1 MDMSAIKFIRTLRK
15 ETQKDV
21 ANVLGLT
28 RSAYTNI
35 EIGRREP
42 DINVIRA
49 IAEHFHVSTD
59 YILNGVASSFLE
71 KLYEAI
77 RCFGFDLREAS
88 KRSGISEARLNELL
102 KGRMPTDNERHLL
115 GLCFDSQQGFSSPED
130 FFSEDSFFSSREYLN
145 SASDPTTGFCMRL
158 KQLREKESISQ
169 KKLGEILNMSQQAI
183 AKWETGAASPDPVML
198 IKIADYFGVSID
210 YLVGR
215 TDNPNITNDV
225 IVESADGN
233 ITSLDDAGLSPDDL
247 SRITAVIEDVV
258 KKYRSAPDEVHEDE
272 PSVLAAHAD
281 GITEEEM
288 QEDIKK
294 MKDYMRRKN
303 DRV

>member
-1 MDMSAIKFIRTLRK
+1 MSHYEIIIYLFLRHVNAIFENNSLSEISIEMSQNVKYNLVGGINMLKLKELREK
-15 ETQKDV
+15 KGLLQKDV
-21 ANVLGLT
+21 ANYLKIARNT
-28 RSAYTNI
+28 YSQY
-35 EIGRREP
+35 EIGAREP
-42 DINVIRA
+42 DII
-49 IAEHFHVSTD
+49 T
-59 YILNGVASSFLE
+59 L
-71 KLYEAI
+71 
-77 RCFGFDLREAS
+77 
-88 KRSGISEARLNELL
+88 ISL
-102 KGRMPTDNERHLL
+102 
-115 GLCFDSQQGFSSPED
+115 
-130 FFSEDSFFSSREYLN
+130 
-145 SASDPTTGFCMRL
+145 
-158 KQLREKESISQ
+158 
-169 KKLGEILNMSQQAI
+169 
-183 AKWETGAASPDPVML
+183 
-198 IKIADYFGVSID
+198 ADYFGVSID

-258 KKYRSAPDEVHEDE
+258 KKYRSTTDEVHEDE

>member
-1 MDMSAIKFIRTLRK
+1 M
-15 ETQKDV
+15 
-21 ANVLGLT
+21 
-28 RSAYTNI
+28 
-35 EIGRREP
+35 
-42 DINVIRA
+42 
-49 IAEHFHVSTD
+49 
-59 YILNGVASSFLE
+59 
-71 KLYEAI
+71 
-77 RCFGFDLREAS
+77 
-88 KRSGISEARLNELL
+88 LL
-102 KGRMPTDNERHLL
+102 QD
-115 GLCFDSQQGFSSPED
+115 
-130 FFSEDSFFSSREYLN
+130 
-145 SASDPTTGFCMRL
+145 RL
-158 KQLREKESISQ
+158 KELRDKESISQ

-258 KKYRSAPDEVHEDE
+258 KKYRSTTDEVHEDE

>member
-1 MDMSAIKFIRTLRK
+1 M
-15 ETQKDV
+15 
-21 ANVLGLT
+21 
-28 RSAYTNI
+28 
-35 EIGRREP
+35 
-42 DINVIRA
+42 
-49 IAEHFHVSTD
+49 
-59 YILNGVASSFLE
+59 
-71 KLYEAI
+71 
-77 RCFGFDLREAS
+77 
-88 KRSGISEARLNELL
+88 LL
-102 KGRMPTDNERHLL
+102 QD
-115 GLCFDSQQGFSSPED
+115 
-130 FFSEDSFFSSREYLN
+130 
-145 SASDPTTGFCMRL
+145 RL
-158 KQLREKESISQ
+158 KELRDKESISQ

>member
-1 MDMSAIKFIRTLRK
+1 MSHYEIIIYLFLRHVNAIFENNSLFEISIEMSQNVKYNLVGGINMLKLKELREK
-15 ETQKDV
+15 KGLLQKDV
-21 ANVLGLT
+21 ANYLKIARNT
-28 RSAYTNI
+28 YSQY
-35 EIGRREP
+35 EIGAREP
-42 DINVIRA
+42 DII
-49 IAEHFHVSTD
+49 T
-59 YILNGVASSFLE
+59 L
-71 KLYEAI
+71 
-77 RCFGFDLREAS
+77 
-88 KRSGISEARLNELL
+88 ISL
-102 KGRMPTDNERHLL
+102 
-115 GLCFDSQQGFSSPED
+115 
-130 FFSEDSFFSSREYLN
+130 
-145 SASDPTTGFCMRL
+145 
-158 KQLREKESISQ
+158 
-169 KKLGEILNMSQQAI
+169 
-183 AKWETGAASPDPVML
+183 
-198 IKIADYFGVSID
+198 ADYFGVSID

-258 KKYRSAPDEVHEDE
+258 KKYRSTTEEVHEDE

>member
-1 MDMSAIKFIRTLRK
+1 MLKLKELREK
-15 ETQKDV
+15 KGLLQKDV
-21 ANVLGLT
+21 ANYLKIARNT
-28 RSAYTNI
+28 YSQY
-35 EIGRREP
+35 EIGAREP
-42 DINVIRA
+42 DII
-49 IAEHFHVSTD
+49 T
-59 YILNGVASSFLE
+59 L
-71 KLYEAI
+71 
-77 RCFGFDLREAS
+77 
-88 KRSGISEARLNELL
+88 ISL
-102 KGRMPTDNERHLL
+102 
-115 GLCFDSQQGFSSPED
+115 
-130 FFSEDSFFSSREYLN
+130 
-145 SASDPTTGFCMRL
+145 
-158 KQLREKESISQ
+158 
-169 KKLGEILNMSQQAI
+169 
-183 AKWETGAASPDPVML
+183 
-198 IKIADYFGVSID
+198 ADYFGVSID

-258 KKYRSAPDEVHEDE
+258 KKYRSTTDEVHEDE

>member
-1 MDMSAIKFIRTLRK
+1 MSHYEIIIYLFLRHINAIFENNSLFEISIEMSQNVKYNLVGGINMLKLKELREK
-15 ETQKDV
+15 KGLLQKDV
-21 ANVLGLT
+21 ANYLKIARNT
-28 RSAYTNI
+28 YSQY
-35 EIGRREP
+35 EIGAREP
-42 DINVIRA
+42 DII
-49 IAEHFHVSTD
+49 T
-59 YILNGVASSFLE
+59 L
-71 KLYEAI
+71 
-77 RCFGFDLREAS
+77 
-88 KRSGISEARLNELL
+88 ISL
-102 KGRMPTDNERHLL
+102 
-115 GLCFDSQQGFSSPED
+115 
-130 FFSEDSFFSSREYLN
+130 
-145 SASDPTTGFCMRL
+145 
-158 KQLREKESISQ
+158 
-169 KKLGEILNMSQQAI
+169 
-183 AKWETGAASPDPVML
+183 
-198 IKIADYFGVSID
+198 ADYFGVSID

-258 KKYRSAPDEVHEDE
+258 KKYRSTTDEVHEDE

>member
-1 MDMSAIKFIRTLRK
+1 MSHYEIIIYLFLRHVNVIFENNSLFEISIEMSQNVKYNLVGGINMLKLK
-15 ETQKDV
+15 ELREKKGLLQKDV
-21 ANVLGLT
+21 ANYLKIARNT
-28 RSAYTNI
+28 YSQY
-35 EIGRREP
+35 EIGAREP
-42 DINVIRA
+42 DII
-49 IAEHFHVSTD
+49 T
-59 YILNGVASSFLE
+59 L
-71 KLYEAI
+71 
-77 RCFGFDLREAS
+77 
-88 KRSGISEARLNELL
+88 ISL
-102 KGRMPTDNERHLL
+102 
-115 GLCFDSQQGFSSPED
+115 
-130 FFSEDSFFSSREYLN
+130 
-145 SASDPTTGFCMRL
+145 
-158 KQLREKESISQ
+158 
-169 KKLGEILNMSQQAI
+169 
-183 AKWETGAASPDPVML
+183 
-198 IKIADYFGVSID
+198 ADYFGVSID

-258 KKYRSAPDEVHEDE
+258 KKYRSTTDEVHEDE

>member
-1 MDMSAIKFIRTLRK
+1 
-15 ETQKDV
+15 
-21 ANVLGLT
+21 
-28 RSAYTNI
+28 
-35 EIGRREP
+35 
-42 DINVIRA
+42 
-49 IAEHFHVSTD
+49 
-59 YILNGVASSFLE
+59 
-71 KLYEAI
+71 
-77 RCFGFDLREAS
+77 
-88 KRSGISEARLNELL
+88 
-102 KGRMPTDNERHLL
+102 
-115 GLCFDSQQGFSSPED
+115 
-130 FFSEDSFFSSREYLN
+130 
-145 SASDPTTGFCMRL
+145 MRL
-158 KQLREKESISQ
+158 KLLREKESISQ

-258 KKYRSAPDEVHEDE
+258 KKYRSTTDEVHEDE

>member
-1 MDMSAIKFIRTLRK
+1 
-15 ETQKDV
+15 
-21 ANVLGLT
+21 
-28 RSAYTNI
+28 
-35 EIGRREP
+35 
-42 DINVIRA
+42 
-49 IAEHFHVSTD
+49 
-59 YILNGVASSFLE
+59 
-71 KLYEAI
+71 
-77 RCFGFDLREAS
+77 
-88 KRSGISEARLNELL
+88 
-102 KGRMPTDNERHLL
+102 
-115 GLCFDSQQGFSSPED
+115 
-130 FFSEDSFFSSREYLN
+130 
-145 SASDPTTGFCMRL
+145 MRL
-158 KQLREKESISQ
+158 KLLREKESISQ

-258 KKYRSAPDEVHEDE
+258 KKYRSTTEEVHEDE

>member
-1 MDMSAIKFIRTLRK
+1 MSHYEIIIYLFLRHVNAIFENNSLFEISIEMSQNVKYNLVGGINMLKLKELREK
-15 ETQKDV
+15 KGLLQKDV
-21 ANVLGLT
+21 ANYLKIARNT
-28 RSAYTNI
+28 YSQY
-35 EIGRREP
+35 EIGAREP
-42 DINVIRA
+42 DII
-49 IAEHFHVSTD
+49 T
-59 YILNGVASSFLE
+59 L
-71 KLYEAI
+71 
-77 RCFGFDLREAS
+77 
-88 KRSGISEARLNELL
+88 ISL
-102 KGRMPTDNERHLL
+102 
-115 GLCFDSQQGFSSPED
+115 
-130 FFSEDSFFSSREYLN
+130 
-145 SASDPTTGFCMRL
+145 
-158 KQLREKESISQ
+158 
-169 KKLGEILNMSQQAI
+169 
-183 AKWETGAASPDPVML
+183 
-198 IKIADYFGVSID
+198 ADYFDVSID

-215 TDNPNITNDV
+215 TDNPNIANDV

-258 KKYRSAPDEVHEDE
+258 KKYRSTTEEVHEDE

>member
-1 MDMSAIKFIRTLRK
+1 MSHYEIIIYLFLRHVNAIFENNSLFEISIEMSQNVKYNLAGGINMLKLKELREK
-15 ETQKDV
+15 KGLLQKDV
-21 ANVLGLT
+21 ANYLKIARNT
-28 RSAYTNI
+28 YSQY
-35 EIGRREP
+35 EIGAREP
-42 DINVIRA
+42 DII
-49 IAEHFHVSTD
+49 T
-59 YILNGVASSFLE
+59 L
-71 KLYEAI
+71 
-77 RCFGFDLREAS
+77 
-88 KRSGISEARLNELL
+88 ISL
-102 KGRMPTDNERHLL
+102 
-115 GLCFDSQQGFSSPED
+115 
-130 FFSEDSFFSSREYLN
+130 
-145 SASDPTTGFCMRL
+145 
-158 KQLREKESISQ
+158 
-169 KKLGEILNMSQQAI
+169 
-183 AKWETGAASPDPVML
+183 
-198 IKIADYFGVSID
+198 ADYFGVSID

-258 KKYRSAPDEVHEDE
+258 KKYRSTTDEVHEDE

>member
-1 MDMSAIKFIRTLRK
+1 MSHYEIIIYLFLRHVNAIFENNSLFEISIEMSQNVKYNLVGGINMLKLKELREK
-15 ETQKDV
+15 KGLLQKDV
-21 ANVLGLT
+21 ANYLKIARNT
-28 RSAYTNI
+28 YSQY
-35 EIGRREP
+35 EIGAREP
-42 DINVIRA
+42 DII
-49 IAEHFHVSTD
+49 T
-59 YILNGVASSFLE
+59 L
-71 KLYEAI
+71 
-77 RCFGFDLREAS
+77 
-88 KRSGISEARLNELL
+88 ISL
-102 KGRMPTDNERHLL
+102 
-115 GLCFDSQQGFSSPED
+115 
-130 FFSEDSFFSSREYLN
+130 
-145 SASDPTTGFCMRL
+145 
-158 KQLREKESISQ
+158 
-169 KKLGEILNMSQQAI
+169 
-183 AKWETGAASPDPVML
+183 
-198 IKIADYFGVSID
+198 ADYFGVSID

-258 KKYRSAPDEVHEDE
+258 KKYRSTTDEVHEDE

>member
-1 MDMSAIKFIRTLRK
+1 M
-15 ETQKDV
+15 
-21 ANVLGLT
+21 
-28 RSAYTNI
+28 
-35 EIGRREP
+35 
-42 DINVIRA
+42 
-49 IAEHFHVSTD
+49 
-59 YILNGVASSFLE
+59 
-71 KLYEAI
+71 
-77 RCFGFDLREAS
+77 
-88 KRSGISEARLNELL
+88 LL
-102 KGRMPTDNERHLL
+102 QD
-115 GLCFDSQQGFSSPED
+115 
-130 FFSEDSFFSSREYLN
+130 
-145 SASDPTTGFCMRL
+145 RL
-158 KQLREKESISQ
+158 KELRDKESISQ

-198 IKIADYFGVSID
+198 IKIADYFDVSID

-258 KKYRSAPDEVHEDE
+258 KKYRSTTDEVHEDE

>member
-1 MDMSAIKFIRTLRK
+1 MSHYEIIIYLFLRHVNAIFENNSLFEISIEMSQNVKYNLVGGINMLKLKELREK
-15 ETQKDV
+15 KGLLQKDV
-21 ANVLGLT
+21 ANYLKIARNT
-28 RSAYTNI
+28 YSQY
-35 EIGRREP
+35 EIGAREP
-42 DINVIRA
+42 DII
-49 IAEHFHVSTD
+49 T
-59 YILNGVASSFLE
+59 L
-71 KLYEAI
+71 
-77 RCFGFDLREAS
+77 
-88 KRSGISEARLNELL
+88 ISL
-102 KGRMPTDNERHLL
+102 
-115 GLCFDSQQGFSSPED
+115 
-130 FFSEDSFFSSREYLN
+130 
-145 SASDPTTGFCMRL
+145 
-158 KQLREKESISQ
+158 
-169 KKLGEILNMSQQAI
+169 
-183 AKWETGAASPDPVML
+183 
-198 IKIADYFGVSID
+198 ADYFGVSID

>member
-1 MDMSAIKFIRTLRK
+1 M
-15 ETQKDV
+15 
-21 ANVLGLT
+21 
-28 RSAYTNI
+28 
-35 EIGRREP
+35 
-42 DINVIRA
+42 
-49 IAEHFHVSTD
+49 
-59 YILNGVASSFLE
+59 
-71 KLYEAI
+71 
-77 RCFGFDLREAS
+77 
-88 KRSGISEARLNELL
+88 LL
-102 KGRMPTDNERHLL
+102 QD
-115 GLCFDSQQGFSSPED
+115 
-130 FFSEDSFFSSREYLN
+130 
-145 SASDPTTGFCMRL
+145 RL
-158 KQLREKESISQ
+158 KELRDKESISQ

-198 IKIADYFGVSID
+198 IKIADYFDVSID

-258 KKYRSAPDEVHEDE
+258 KKYRSTTDEVHEDE

-303 DRV
+303 DRL

>member
-1 MDMSAIKFIRTLRK
+1 MSHYEIIIYLFLRHVNAIFENNSLFEISIEMSQNVKYNLVGGINMLKLKELREK
-15 ETQKDV
+15 KGLLQKDV
-21 ANVLGLT
+21 ANYLKIARNT
-28 RSAYTNI
+28 YSQY
-35 EIGRREP
+35 EIGAREP
-42 DINVIRA
+42 DII
-49 IAEHFHVSTD
+49 T
-59 YILNGVASSFLE
+59 L
-71 KLYEAI
+71 
-77 RCFGFDLREAS
+77 
-88 KRSGISEARLNELL
+88 ISL
-102 KGRMPTDNERHLL
+102 
-115 GLCFDSQQGFSSPED
+115 
-130 FFSEDSFFSSREYLN
+130 
-145 SASDPTTGFCMRL
+145 
-158 KQLREKESISQ
+158 
-169 KKLGEILNMSQQAI
+169 
-183 AKWETGAASPDPVML
+183 
-198 IKIADYFGVSID
+198 ADYFGVSID

-258 KKYRSAPDEVHEDE
+258 KKYRSATDEVHEDE

>member
-1 MDMSAIKFIRTLRK
+1 MSHYEIIIYLFLRHVNAIFENNSLFEISIEMSQNVKYNLVGGINMLKLKELREK
-15 ETQKDV
+15 KGLLQKDV
-21 ANVLGLT
+21 ANYLKIARNT
-28 RSAYTNI
+28 YSQY
-35 EIGRREP
+35 EIGAREP
-42 DINVIRA
+42 DII
-49 IAEHFHVSTD
+49 T
-59 YILNGVASSFLE
+59 L
-71 KLYEAI
+71 
-77 RCFGFDLREAS
+77 
-88 KRSGISEARLNELL
+88 ISL
-102 KGRMPTDNERHLL
+102 
-115 GLCFDSQQGFSSPED
+115 
-130 FFSEDSFFSSREYLN
+130 
-145 SASDPTTGFCMRL
+145 
-158 KQLREKESISQ
+158 
-169 KKLGEILNMSQQAI
+169 
-183 AKWETGAASPDPVML
+183 
-198 IKIADYFGVSID
+198 ADYFGVSID

-258 KKYRSAPDEVHEDE
+258 KKYRSTTDEVHEDE

-294 MKDYMRRKN
+294 IKDYMRRKN